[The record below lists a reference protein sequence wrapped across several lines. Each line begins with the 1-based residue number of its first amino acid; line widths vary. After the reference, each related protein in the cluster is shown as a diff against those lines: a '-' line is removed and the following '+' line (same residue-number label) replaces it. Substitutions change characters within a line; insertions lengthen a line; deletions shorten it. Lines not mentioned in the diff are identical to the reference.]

1 MLKVCISGPM
11 SVGKTT
17 VIQRLLENNFGFSAL
32 FENSEYCNRLFNSI
46 YSREDS
52 LFGRDLKQM
61 IYLNDIIERQ
71 SKIDTEVVLMDKG
84 IEDILFFWRRTIELH
99 FPLDNEKSVFWTI
112 SELLRNHFSDL
123 IFYLDASDI
132 TLYSRKAQDE
142 SRSRSFFDE
151 YMKYY
156 RAKEREHFI
165 NLDSIVISTDFLS
178 PNDVAKKI
186 GEEISKALSKNS

>member
-32 FENSEYCNRLFNSI
+32 FENSEFCNRLFNSI

-71 SKIDTEVVLMDKG
+71 SKVDTEVVLMDKG
-84 IEDILFFWRRTIELH
+84 IEDILFFWRRTIDLY
-99 FPLDNEKSVFWTI
+99 FPLDKEKSSYWAI
-112 SELLRNHFSDL
+112 PDLLRKHFSDL
-123 IFYLDASDI
+123 IFYLDASDQ
-132 TLYSRKAQDE
+132 TLYSRKVQDE

-151 YMKYY
+151 YMEYY
-156 RAKEREHFI
+156 RIKEREYFI

-186 GEEISKALSKNS
+186 GEEISKVLNKNN

>member
-1 MLKVCISGPM
+1 MIKISISGPM

-17 VIQRLLENNFGFSAL
+17 VIQRLLENNFGLSAL
-32 FENSEYCNRLFNSI
+32 CENSEYCNRLFNSI

-71 SKIDTEVVLMDKG
+71 NKIDTEVVLMDKG

-112 SELLRNHFSDL
+112 SELLRNNFSDL

>member
-1 MLKVCISGPM
+1 MLKICISGPM

-165 NLDSIVISTDFLS
+165 NLGSIVISTDFLS

-186 GEEISKALSKNS
+186 GEEISKTLSKNS

>member
-1 MLKVCISGPM
+1 MLKICISGPM

-17 VIQRLLENNFGFSAL
+17 VIQRLLENNFGLSAL

-61 IYLNDIIERQ
+61 LYLNDIIERQ

>member
-1 MLKVCISGPM
+1 MIKISISGPM

-99 FPLDNEKSVFWTI
+99 FPPLDNEKSVFWTI
-112 SELLRNHFSDL
+112 SELLRNNFSDL

-165 NLDSIVISTDFLS
+165 KLGARVISTNFLS
-178 PNDVAKKI
+178 PNEVAKMI
-186 GEEISKALSKNS
+186 GDEIVKVLKQE

>member
-1 MLKVCISGPM
+1 
-11 SVGKTT
+11 
-17 VIQRLLENNFGFSAL
+17 
-32 FENSEYCNRLFNSI
+32 
-46 YSREDS
+46 
-52 LFGRDLKQM
+52 
-61 IYLNDIIERQ
+61 
-71 SKIDTEVVLMDKG
+71 
-84 IEDILFFWRRTIELH
+84 
-99 FPLDNEKSVFWTI
+99 
-112 SELLRNHFSDL
+112 
-123 IFYLDASDI
+123 FYLDASDI

>member
-61 IYLNDIIERQ
+61 LYLNDIIERQ

-123 IFYLDASDI
+123 IVYLDASDI

>member
-1 MLKVCISGPM
+1 MIKISISGPM

-61 IYLNDIIERQ
+61 LYLNDIIERQ

>member
-71 SKIDTEVVLMDKG
+71 NKIDTEVVLMDKG

>member
-1 MLKVCISGPM
+1 MIKISISGPM

>member
-1 MLKVCISGPM
+1 MIKISISGPM

-71 SKIDTEVVLMDKG
+71 NKIDTEVVLMDKG

>member
-1 MLKVCISGPM
+1 MIKISISGPM

-112 SELLRNHFSDL
+112 SELLRNNFFSDL

-165 NLDSIVISTDFLS
+165 KLGARVISTNFF
-178 PNDVAKKI
+178 VTK
-186 GEEISKALSKNS
+186 

>member
-1 MLKVCISGPM
+1 MIKISISGPM

-71 SKIDTEVVLMDKG
+71 NKIDTEVVLMDKG

-165 NLDSIVISTDFLS
+165 KLGARVISTDFLS
-178 PNDVAKKI
+178 PNEVAKMI
-186 GEEISKALSKNS
+186 GDEIVKVLKQE

>member
-61 IYLNDIIERQ
+61 LYLNDIIERQ